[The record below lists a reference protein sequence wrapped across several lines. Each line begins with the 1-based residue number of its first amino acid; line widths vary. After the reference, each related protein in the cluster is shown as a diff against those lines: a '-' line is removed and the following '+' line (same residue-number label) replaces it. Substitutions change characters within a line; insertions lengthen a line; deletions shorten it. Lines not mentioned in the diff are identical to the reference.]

1 MNKLLIPTMLTAA
14 ILIAGVFAFLPIEQA
29 STVHTTI
36 INTLGGADN
45 DDLTTVKDDVNQL
58 AIDAADTT
66 QEQIEDVYVQVASDF
81 VGGAID
87 GEEAN
92 ILTLASEGKIC
103 FFVEAADDGET
114 GNIQLNV
121 DNANSGIDLEDEIGA
136 LICRTGTSIGVLDDD
151 GGVDQTL
158 ELNVFGFTDAAN
170 PADPAE
176 P

>member
-1 MNKLLIPTMLTAA
+1 MLTAA
-14 ILIAGVFAFLPIEQA
+14 ILIAGVFALLPIEQA
-29 STVHTTI
+29 STVHTTVVGD
-36 INTLGGADN
+36 LDGADN
-45 DDLTTVKDDVNQL
+45 DDLTTVKDDINQL

-81 VGGAID
+81 AVGAIT
-87 GEEAN
+87 GEAEAN

-103 FFVEAADDGET
+103 FFVEAAAVNGGEG
-114 GNIQLNV
+114 GNVQLNI
-121 DNANSGIDLEDEIGA
+121 DNADSGIDLEDSVGE
-136 LICRTGTSIGVLDDD
+136 LICRTGTSIGVLDDN
-151 GGVDQTL
+151 GGDLDQTL